1 MAFLTLSMAEIF
13 HAFNMRSLHGSVFK
27 MKTQNP
33 WLIGAGLLSFIL
45 TMAVIEIDFLAN
57 AFSLANL
64 NLREY
69 GISMLLAITV
79 IPIVEIVKAITRKIN
94 KK

>member
-1 MAFLTLSMAEIF
+1 
-13 HAFNMRSLHGSVFK
+13 MRSLSGSIFK
-27 MKTQNP
+27 MKSQNP

-45 TMAVIEIDFLAN
+45 TIAVIEIDFLAN

-69 GISMLLAITV
+69 GIALSLSITI
-79 IPIVEIVKAITRKIN
+79 IPIVEIVKFISRKIKN
-94 KK
+94 